1 MKKIRLT
8 EIEMMLSPKVEFKT
22 SKSLKKHILGY
33 CTLLMSFAICM
44 ITSCEHYHS
53 DFYHPD
59 KIIYYPEETVETVKC
74 RVLNVFDC
82 NITDMICNNDNII
95 FQMTDSTIFK
105 IYSIAAG
112 KITASFA
119 NIGHAN
125 NEFET
130 TPKCSYKNSLDKNKL
145 YVVEQNGLLTK
156 IIDLQKSIQTKTC
169 IVSNVLKHPNNAC
182 GTFYSTYYNDN
193 GTILYNKDV
202 SYKDASDNIFDPP
215 THGIINNGN
224 IISSNVFPQSIIS
237 KQPNNVFNAYA
248 NRTVASPNKKYLANV
263 FVLSDI
269 INIYDV
275 ENKEDI
281 ALLGSGVNDFA
292 FFQTLNNDDDIL
304 NKTLYYHLAACGS
317 DKYLFVLKTSVT
329 CKEFEQMNRTGDF
342 SGFHQELVMYDWKSC
357 TVRKAGINHIYP
369 IVMFDYEELSGKLYA
384 IDCKNQLIELNL
396 NIK

>member
-1 MKKIRLT
+1 
-8 EIEMMLSPKVEFKT
+8 
-22 SKSLKKHILGY
+22 
-33 CTLLMSFAICM
+33 
-44 ITSCEHYHS
+44 
-53 DFYHPD
+53 
-59 KIIYYPEETVETVKC
+59 
-74 RVLNVFDC
+74 
-82 NITDMICNNDNII
+82 
-95 FQMTDSTIFK
+95 
-105 IYSIAAG
+105 
-112 KITASFA
+112 
-119 NIGHAN
+119 
-125 NEFET
+125 
-130 TPKCSYKNSLDKNKL
+130 
-145 YVVEQNGLLTK
+145 
-156 IIDLQKSIQTKTC
+156 
-169 IVSNVLKHPNNAC
+169 
-182 GTFYSTYYNDN
+182 
-193 GTILYNKDV
+193 
-202 SYKDASDNIFDPP
+202 
-215 THGIINNGN
+215 
-224 IISSNVFPQSIIS
+224 
-237 KQPNNVFNAYA
+237 FNAYA